1 MLKKLLK
8 EEKIRVIE
16 TVDLIYGSKLN
27 NDQNVYGILDLNKNS
42 LKLQWA
48 SVLQFMDDYLS
59 RQENFV
65 PMFSHQSKTLGKL
78 LSSLGFIRFQT
89 YQNTN
94 NVTKPYQIISDNKE
108 GKSRVIDFYADKI
121 PEITDIVQ
129 ELNPKLDLDAF
140 ADDTEVYDRQNYK
153 RGKRKGTHP
162 HAQWGRI

>member
-1 MLKKLLK
+1 M
-8 EEKIRVIE
+8 
-16 TVDLIYGSKLN
+16 DLIYGSKLN

-108 GKSRVIDFYADKI
+108 GKSRVIDFMQIKY
-121 PEITDIVQ
+121 
-129 ELNPKLDLDAF
+129 LKL
-140 ADDTEVYDRQNYK
+140 RISYK
-153 RGKRKGTHP
+153 N
-162 HAQWGRI
+162 